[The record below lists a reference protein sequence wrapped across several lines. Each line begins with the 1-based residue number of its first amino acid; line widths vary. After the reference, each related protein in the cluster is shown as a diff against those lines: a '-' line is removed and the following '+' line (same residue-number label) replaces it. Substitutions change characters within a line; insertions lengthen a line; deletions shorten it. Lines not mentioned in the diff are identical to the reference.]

1 MLACCGPERQLN
13 GGSAQERQR
22 AAEQGCDDN
31 RQCVRARAA
40 EQGRNGGCAQDWG
53 SARRRLHARLGRRGA
68 AALRGS
74 AREKMARG
82 RQRAGAQESAQE
94 RGITCQFGK
103 ERSEWGNGEANRL
116 GKLCYPM
123 GVNDEQDE
131 EAM

>member
-68 AALRGS
+68 ARVNRTVG
-74 AREKMARG
+74 
-82 RQRAGAQESAQE
+82 
-94 RGITCQFGK
+94 
-103 ERSEWGNGEANRL
+103 NRL
-116 GKLCYPM
+116 PVKPVRTGSGSVRYETGPNSKFKFKFKKLKKSQKNPINISRCDESN
-123 GVNDEQDE
+123 GVKF
-131 EAM
+131 AGI